1 MMGRIF
7 LGKPLHWGL
16 IVLLIAIG
24 WFIGDAR
31 LHVIWFNL
39 FTVILLVIS
48 AVAVAVVLLT
58 SKPGERITRDPLEP
72 DQD

>member
-1 MMGRIF
+1 MGKVF

-16 IVLLIAIG
+16 LILLIAVG
-24 WFIGDAR
+24 WAMGHER

-39 FTVILLVIS
+39 FTIILLVVS
-48 AVAVAVVLLT
+48 GAAVILVIMT

-72 DQD
+72 DED

>member
-1 MMGRIF
+1 MGRIF
-7 LGKPLHWGL
+7 IGKPLHWVL

-24 WFIGDAR
+24 WIIGHER

-58 SKPGERITRDPLEP
+58 SRPEERITRDPLEP

>member
-1 MMGRIF
+1 MGRIF

-16 IVLLIAIG
+16 IVLVVAIG
-24 WFIGDAR
+24 WFIGHER

>member
-1 MMGRIF
+1 MGRIF

-24 WFIGDAR
+24 WVIGHER

-39 FTVILLVIS
+39 FTLILLVIA

-58 SKPGERITRDPLEP
+58 SRPKERITRDPLEP

>member
-1 MMGRIF
+1 MGRIF

-16 IVLLIAIG
+16 VILLVAIG
-24 WFIGDAR
+24 WIIGDAR

-39 FTVILLVIS
+39 FTVVLLVIS
-48 AVAVAVVLLT
+48 AAAVAVVLLT
-58 SKPGERITRDPLEP
+58 SRPGERITRDPLKP

>member
-1 MMGRIF
+1 MGRIF

-16 IVLLIAIG
+16 IVLLIGIG
-24 WFIGDAR
+24 WVIGSER

-39 FTVILLVIS
+39 FTVILLVTS
-48 AVAVAVVLLT
+48 AVAIAVVLLT
-58 SKPGERITRDPLEP
+58 SKPDERITRDPLEP

>member
-1 MMGRIF
+1 MGRIF

-16 IVLLIAIG
+16 IALLIAIG
-24 WFIGDAR
+24 WVIGNER

-39 FTVILLVIS
+39 FTVILLAIS

-58 SKPGERITRDPLEP
+58 SRPDEQITRDPLEP
-72 DQD
+72 DRD

>member
-1 MMGRIF
+1 MGRIF
-7 LGKPLHWGL
+7 IGKPLHWVL

-24 WFIGDAR
+24 WVIGHER

-58 SKPGERITRDPLEP
+58 SRPEERITRDPLES
-72 DQD
+72 DGD

>member
-1 MMGRIF
+1 MGRIF

-16 IVLLIAIG
+16 IVLLVAIG
-24 WFIGDAR
+24 WIIGDAR
-31 LHVIWFNL
+31 MHVIWFNL

-58 SKPGERITRDPLEP
+58 SRPEERITRDPLEP